1 MWRAGRVVDEDAV
14 IRTLE
19 EKRIAAA
26 TSCAKSR
33 SRPIP
38 EPIPEPDTGAR
49 YRGLIPGPDTGA

>member
-38 EPIPEPDTGAR
+38 EPDTGAR